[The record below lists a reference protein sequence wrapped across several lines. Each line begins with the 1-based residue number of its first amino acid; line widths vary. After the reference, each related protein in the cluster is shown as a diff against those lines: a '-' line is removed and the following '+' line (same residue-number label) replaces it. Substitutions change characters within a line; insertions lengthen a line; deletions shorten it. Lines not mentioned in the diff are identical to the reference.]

1 MIDEIVTKGSDV
13 KREITRSV
21 KDYVYYIVIAVISI
35 LVIFVPPLVLG
46 GINGDIALYF
56 PETVDGWVL
65 WGIINGSTSIGN
77 MSFLFLF
84 KQQAKKNASKNPNYI
99 EAEKILHKMN
109 GKKEVF
115 IPRSPR
121 NINAKDYIKKSI
133 FIVTGTIASFVTI
146 SSIVIAFDVVT
157 LISTLISVIVALA
170 ISWTTMIKDEQYWTE
185 EYLLYAQY
193 VQKKEMNSQEEKEQV
208 EPEKEE
214 KENA

>member
-13 KREITRSV
+13 KKEITRSI

-35 LVIFVPPLVLG
+35 LVVFVPPLVLG
-46 GINGDIALYF
+46 GINGDVALYF
-56 PETVDGWVL
+56 PETADGWVL

-84 KQQAKKNASKNPNYI
+84 KQQAKKNSSKNPNYI
-99 EAEKILHKMN
+99 EAEKILHKLN
-109 GKKEVF
+109 GKKELF

-121 NINAKDYIKKSI
+121 SINARDYIKKSI
-133 FIVTGTIASFVTI
+133 WIVIGTIASFITI
-146 SSIVIAFDVVT
+146 SSIVLAFDVMT

-170 ISWTTMIKDEQYWTE
+170 ISWTTMVKDELYWTE

-193 VQKKEMNSQEEKEQV
+193 VQKREMDSQEEKEQV

-214 KENA
+214 KNA